1 MSSPEKLSDELMENV
16 AGGTLT
22 PDEALDKA
30 LAHVNLKKDQV
41 DYIKQ
46 VELDY
51 EHGRKVY
58 EVKFFD
64 NGYEYEFDVDAESG
78 KILKYEKDLDD

>member
-1 MSSPEKLSDELMENV
+1 MSSPEKISDELMENV

-46 VELDY
+46 VELD
-51 EHGRKVY
+51 
-58 EVKFFD
+58 
-64 NGYEYEFDVDAESG
+64 
-78 KILKYEKDLDD
+78 